1 MEAAKPAV
9 EAELARFLEENERVR
24 GEVEVLVANA
34 REEARLVEA
43 LKNQQVENRYH

>member
-1 MEAAKPAV
+1 M
-9 EAELARFLEENERVR
+9 EENERVR